1 MSPFL
6 SGSAWAMVRDI
17 ANGHMLVTDR
27 TLKRLTPPELNQF
40 GFELDRYTR
49 ELRGEQ
55 PPVDD
60 TNKVRERNQRLLRLT
75 RASRMLQQ
83 MRMESRG
90 GTGGGS
96 AS

>member
-27 TLKRLTPPELNQF
+27 TLKQLTPPEMSQLT
-40 GFELDRYTR
+40 FELDRYTR

-55 PPVDD
+55 PPLDD
-60 TNKVRERNQRLLRLT
+60 MVKVRDRNQRLLRLT
-75 RASRMLQQ
+75 RVTRMIQQ
-83 MRMESRG
+83 LKMQRR
-90 GTGGGS
+90 
-96 AS
+96 